1 MSLTFSLQKLVL
13 RNFLSF
19 GNNYTEIDLGV
30 EGSTLVN
37 GENLDTG
44 SANGSGKTTII
55 NAICYALY
63 NKPLDNISLQRL
75 INSTNASKSTLMEVR
90 LTFHKG
96 DDEYEVYR
104 CRGETFN
111 IEVKMNGDD
120 ITLDSVSENDK
131 MVLDI
136 IGISY
141 ELFTKVVIFSNN
153 TQPFLML
160 PVSQQRGQI
169 EELFNITM
177 LSEKAVALREKI
189 KRTESDINIQD
200 AIIREQE
207 TAITLHERHIKE
219 ANDRIA
225 KWDKNRDAEIAEIE
239 EDLKK
244 VEGINFDA
252 EQELHSAKDELTKEI
267 ARLKSAIAPVDSE
280 IRTLQKELT
289 KHEGELHHLE
299 EAKCPFCLQAYADA
313 PEKLEELKTKIATKT
328 ARFQELKVRSDKLDG
343 EREAAEENLRL
354 ITAEIKHTNLK
365 ELLNIRTNAVSLQT
379 KLQKLKSDGNPHI
392 DARDSLVAESVKTV
406 DYGRIDE
413 LKSFLEHQQFL
424 LKLLTDKNSFIRR
437 RIINKTI
444 PFLNARL
451 NEYTTALGLPHIV
464 KFDADMSCSVS
475 EYGRELDF
483 GNLSNGEK
491 KRVNLAMS
499 LAFRDVLHHLHAKF
513 NVLMVDEIDGGAID
527 TTGMDLALKLLK
539 RKTRDDEIAVWMITH
554 NPTAA
559 GRLDRDVFVVKENGF
574 SRIEYDR
581 DSAGVPLLT
590 E

>member
-1 MSLTFSLQKLVL
+1 MSQPFKFSKLVI

-19 GNNYTEIDLGV
+19 GNNYTEIDLSFDGT
-30 EGSTLVN
+30 TLIN
-37 GENLDTG
+37 GENCDTG

-75 INSTNASKSTLMEVR
+75 INSTNASKTTLMEVR
-90 LTFHKG
+90 LIFFKG
-96 DDEYEVYR
+96 EDEIEVYR
-104 CRGETFN
+104 CRGETHN
-111 IEVKMNGDD
+111 IEIKMNGED
-120 ITLDSVSENDK
+120 ITLDSVAENDK
-131 MVLDI
+131 LVQEI
-136 IGISY
+136 VGISY

-153 TQPFLML
+153 VQPFLML
-160 PVSQQRGQI
+160 PVSQQRAQI
-169 EELFNITM
+169 EELFNITL
-177 LSEKAVALREKI
+177 LSEKAVILREKI
-189 KRTESDINIQD
+189 KRTEVDINIQE

-207 TAITLHERHIKE
+207 TAISLHERHIKE
-219 ANDRIA
+219 AKDRIT
-225 KWDKNRDAEIAEIE
+225 KWEKNCDLEIDEIE

-244 VEGINFDA
+244 VEGIDFDA

-313 PEKLEELKTKIATKT
+313 PEKLEELKAKIATKK
-328 ARFQELKVRSDKLDG
+328 ARFDELKIQSDKLDG
-343 EREAAEENLRL
+343 DREAAEENLRL

-379 KLQKLKSDGNPHI
+379 KLQKLKSDVNPHI
-392 DARDSLVAESVKTV
+392 DAYESLVAENVKSV
-406 DYGRIDE
+406 DYERIDE
-413 LKSFLEHQQFL
+413 LKTYLEHQQFM

-444 PFLNARL
+444 PFLNSRL
-451 NEYTTALGLPHIV
+451 NEYTTELGLPHIV

-475 EYGRELDF
+475 EYGRDLDF

-513 NVLMVDEIDGGAID
+513 NALMLDEIDGGAID
-527 TTGMDLALKLLK
+527 ITGMDSIIKLLK
-539 RKTRDDEIAVWMITH
+539 RKCRDDEISIWMISHRPETM
-554 NPTAA
+554 
-559 GRLDRDVFVVKENGF
+559 GRFDRDIVVRKQNGF
-574 SRIEYDR
+574 SSIIYD
-581 DSAGVPLLT
+581 